1 MSLAWISRACWLA
14 QVHVID
20 PDRFYAMQN
29 DFPGVK
35 RNDYA
40 FMLVKVMFI
49 ILQVKVLDVVE
60 TFDHPL
66 RGSISLLYIKMVVI
80 RVLIVRAV
88 FVYSFINEKMWE
100 THSFI
105 EAYVVFIGTK
115 MAGDPYFSLDLEL
128 PNVQILKISLTAFY
142 YGLIY
147 FISVNVLQDL

>member
-1 MSLAWISRACWLA
+1 
-14 QVHVID
+14 
-20 PDRFYAMQN
+20 MQN

-88 FVYSFINEKMWE
+88 FVYSFINEKM
-100 THSFI
+100 
-105 EAYVVFIGTK
+105 
-115 MAGDPYFSLDLEL
+115 
-128 PNVQILKISLTAFY
+128 
-142 YGLIY
+142 
-147 FISVNVLQDL
+147 